1 MTTYYFK
8 GNEDGHPIEINITAN
23 TDEEAEAQLILRCTE
38 FNVECPMYLEGYT
51 ENGEYSAC
59 IPDEAW
65 YGEEFALVEEASEV
79 EMTEEELEE
88 ILGDMLRD
96 ECRERELGWY
106 Y

>member
-23 TDEEAEAQLILRCTE
+23 TDEEAETQLILLCAE
-38 FNVECPMYLEGYT
+38 FNVECPMYLDGYA
-51 ENGEYSAC
+51 ENGVYNAC
-59 IPDEAW
+59 QPDEPW
-65 YGEEFALVEEASEV
+65 YGEEFEEKEEAE
-79 EMTEEELEE
+79 EPLTEEELEE

-96 ECRERELGWY
+96 ERRERELGWY